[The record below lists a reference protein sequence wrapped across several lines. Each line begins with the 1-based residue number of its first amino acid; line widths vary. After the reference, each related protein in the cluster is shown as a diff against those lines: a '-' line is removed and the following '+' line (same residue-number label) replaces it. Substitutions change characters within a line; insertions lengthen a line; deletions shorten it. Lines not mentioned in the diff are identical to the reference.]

1 MIIGLSNSLGYSRN
15 IYAKKTHFCAGNNE
29 DGGSNKTDPQREAPL
44 DSYNVPPLSSYIH
57 QKKHD
62 PMKKLPVEHVH
73 KLFRSRPG
81 IPKPNIYRGQTLYNA
96 GDKAFEIIKKAG
108 IKTVIDLDNNKDFK
122 EQVENAGLNY
132 YCFDIYKQ
140 FCSKKVPDTEK
151 KDNIVNFIK
160 EMRKD
165 NIYLCCHDGL
175 QTTDEAVLINNLLN
189 PDFQGGAWL
198 SDSYAPERYEP
209 VKDHVKRFY
218 PLMTED
224 DKISMGWTPKYEKR
238 FQELMTD

>member
-15 IYAKKTHFCAGNNE
+15 IYAQKTPFCAGNNE

-44 DSYNVPPLSSYIH
+44 NPHVVPPLSSYIP

-62 PMKKLPVEHVH
+62 PMEKLPVEHVH

-81 IPKPNIYRGQTLYNA
+81 IPKPNIYRGETLYDA
-96 GDKAFEIIKKAG
+96 GDEAFKIIKKAG
-108 IKTVIDLDNNKDFK
+108 IKTVIDLDNKEDFK

-132 YCFDIYKQ
+132 YCFDIYGHIDNPQ
-140 FCSKKVPDTEK
+140 VPDTEK
-151 KDNIVNFIK
+151 KDSVVDFIK
-160 EMRKD
+160 EMQKD
-165 NIYLCCHDGL
+165 NIYICGNDGL
-175 QTTDEAVLINNLLN
+175 PKVDEAVMINNLLN
-189 PDFQGGAWL
+189 PNFQGGAWL
-198 SDSYAPERYEP
+198 SCYAPERSEH
-209 VKDHVKRFY
+209 VEDLVKRLY

-224 DKISMGWTPKYEKR
+224 DKISMGWTPKFEKR